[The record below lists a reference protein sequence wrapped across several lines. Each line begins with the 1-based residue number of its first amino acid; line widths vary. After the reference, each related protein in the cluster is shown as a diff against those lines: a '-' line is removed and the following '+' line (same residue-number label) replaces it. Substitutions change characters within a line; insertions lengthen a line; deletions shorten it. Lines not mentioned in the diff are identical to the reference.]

1 MKILSKQTI
10 DLEEVADLC
19 AAGITRPPAKPRDHS
34 CFHVSNLLES
44 ARLIAKGEVRYHE
57 YEGEPKPI
65 MSWGRIWEAAVD
77 CYLLN
82 WAKSQSGVYIPDVET
97 NCQGIIASLDGLL
110 HHLEDAKEWMVVEIK
125 LRFTQNGEIP
135 LSHIQQMRA
144 YCYTQNTD
152 LVLYVVGHIS
162 SRPPE
167 ATATMTTIQFTRES
181 IQETWEGILN
191 TKHYLEEKGCLPLS
205 QRVAKD
211 IKELW

>member
-1 MKILSKQTI
+1 MEILSKQTI

-44 ARLIAKGEVRYHE
+44 ARLISKGDVRYHE
-57 YEGEPKPI
+57 YEGKVRGI
-65 MSWGRIWEAAVD
+65 MSMGVIWELAID
-77 CYLLN
+77 CYLTN
-82 WAKSQSGVYIPDVET
+82 WAKLRNGFYAPDVES
-97 NCQGIIASLDGLL
+97 QQDGIIASLDGLL
-110 HHLEDAKEWMVVEIK
+110 GLPSEGNSLLRFVCETK

-152 LVLYVVGHIS
+152 LALYVVGHIS

-167 ATATMTTIQFTRES
+167 ATATMTAIQFTRES
-181 IQETWEGILN
+181 IQETWDGILS
-191 TKHYLEEKGCLPLS
+191 TKKYLEDNGCLP
-205 QRVAKD
+205 K
-211 IKELW
+211 KG